1 MQVDTAA
8 RISPAT
14 IEAIEKEAWL
24 DLYAAA
30 PAHVRGKMALAS
42 IEIGSAPAIACRGM
56 AVTELNRSFGLE
68 DAQAPDLASLT
79 TWLEANA
86 DPAFALQ
93 IASDESTAAT
103 QSWAGTM
110 GLTPTGNGW
119 SKLVRRFDFSSEI
132 RAGGSLPSGIEI
144 VTDPEPA
151 VYGRLVVKAFG
162 FPEILADWFGALVGR
177 PNWTTVVAL
186 LDGKPA
192 GSGALFV
199 KGNWAWFGVGG
210 TLPEARRNGVQS
222 ALIDARTEIALAK
235 GATHITAETGRP
247 EQPDMK
253 QTSRDNFLRRGF
265 VEAYHR
271 LNFKRP
277 A

>member
-1 MQVDTAA
+1 MQIDTAA
-8 RISPAT
+8 RISPAA
-14 IEAIEKEAWL
+14 IESIEKEAWL

-30 PAHVRGKMALAS
+30 PSHVRREMGLAS
-42 IEIGSAPAIACRGM
+42 TEIGSVAAIACRGM
-56 AVTELNRSFGLE
+56 QITELNRSFGLE
-68 DAQAPDLASLT
+68 DVAAPDLAAIT
-79 TWLEANA
+79 AWLEANA

-93 IASDESTAAT
+93 IANDESTAAI
-103 QSWAGTM
+103 QRWAAGM
-110 GLTPTGNGW
+110 GFAPSGNGW
-119 SKLVRRFDFSSEI
+119 SKLVRHFDFSSEASHG
-132 RAGGSLPSGIEI
+132 RAPSGIEI
-144 VTDPEPA
+144 ITDVEPS
-151 VYGRLVVKAFG
+151 VYGQLVVKAFG
-162 FPEILADWFGALVGR
+162 FPEILADWFGALAGR
-177 PNWTTVVAL
+177 ANWTTVVAL

-199 KGNWAWFGVGG
+199 KDNRAWFGVGG
-210 TLPEARRNGVQS
+210 TLPEVRQKGVQG
-222 ALIDARTEIALAK
+222 ALIEARTEIARSK
-235 GATHITAETGRP
+235 GAGFLSAETGRP

>member
-1 MQVDTAA
+1 MQVDTVA

-30 PAHVRGKMALAS
+30 PAHVRGEMALAS
-42 IEIGSAPAIACRGM
+42 TEISSAPAIACRGM

-68 DAQAPDLASLT
+68 DAEAPDLASLT
-79 TWLEANA
+79 TWLEENA

-93 IASDESTAAT
+93 IANDESTAAI
-103 QSWAGTM
+103 QRWAGSM

-132 RAGGSLPSGIEI
+132 HAGGSLQSGIEI

-199 KGNWAWFGVGG
+199 KDNWAWFGVGG
-210 TLPEARRNGVQS
+210 TLPEARRNGVQG
-222 ALIDARTEIALAK
+222 ALIDARTKIALAK